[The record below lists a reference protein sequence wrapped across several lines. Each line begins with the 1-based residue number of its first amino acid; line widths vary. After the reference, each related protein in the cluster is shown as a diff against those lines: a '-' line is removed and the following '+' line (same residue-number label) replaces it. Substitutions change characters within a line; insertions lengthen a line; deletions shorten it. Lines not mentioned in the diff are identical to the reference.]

1 MSLLNQCHLLITQHQ
16 ICKLLNPSRVRL
28 TSRRRTGSHHPI
40 RVLHSRATYLT
51 KSLSQQV
58 VRGDN
63 PSARLSRNH
72 KRLTKFKFRM
82 VKTNAKLRVNRAMT
96 MGQTMMINQK
106 NRKKIS
112 QRSKPRQLMWAIC
125 WRLVMNP
132 SQLLTLC
139 LVLNSQNQVS
149 IF

>member
-1 MSLLNQCHLLITQHQ
+1 MRRPNRCHLRTTLLP
-16 ICKLLNPSRVRL
+16 ICKHLNPSQVRV
-28 TSRRRTGSHHPI
+28 TSRRRTGNPPTLVRH
-40 RVLHSRATYLT
+40 LRATYPT
-51 KSLSQQV
+51 KSSSQQV
-58 VRGDN
+58 VLGASRL
-63 PSARLSRNH
+63 ARLNLSHRRH
-72 KRLTKFKFRM
+72 KKCRLRR
-82 VKTNAKLRVNRAMT
+82 VKTNAKLRVNRVMT